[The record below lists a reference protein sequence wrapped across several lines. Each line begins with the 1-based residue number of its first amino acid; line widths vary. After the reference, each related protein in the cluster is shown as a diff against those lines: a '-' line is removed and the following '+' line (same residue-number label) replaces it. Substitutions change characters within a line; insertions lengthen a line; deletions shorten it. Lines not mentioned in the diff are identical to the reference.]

1 MAIYYIFHYFNL
13 TQKPGLRHQMA
24 TVQPEGITTSSCQ
37 PSQIIPVITT
47 EGTDE
52 SNCDSTSKDSTSVI
66 GIKSNSRTRQT
77 GRPGGVHGRYH
88 TTGAIEGI
96 KVFSLEFLDT

>member
-1 MAIYYIFHYFNL
+1 
-13 TQKPGLRHQMA
+13 MA
-24 TVQPEGITTSSCQ
+24 TVQPEGISTSSCQ

-52 SNCDSTSKDSTSVI
+52 SNCVTTSKDSTSVI
-66 GIKSNSRTRQT
+66 GIKNNARTRQT
-77 GRPGGVHGRYH
+77 GRPGGAHGRYH

-96 KVFSLEFLDT
+96 KVSSLEFFDTQRSKIITFNSIYRNNILSVK

>member
-1 MAIYYIFHYFNL
+1 MKKVQHYQHFYYFDL
-13 TQKPGLRHQMA
+13 TQKPGLRHPMA
-24 TVQPEGITTSSCQ
+24 TVQPEGITASSCQ

-52 SNCDSTSKDSTSVI
+52 SNCVTTSKDTTSVI
-66 GIKSNSRTRQT
+66 GIKSNARTRQT
-77 GRPGGVHGRYH
+77 GRPGGVPGRYH

-96 KVFSLEFLDT
+96 KVFLWNF

>member
-1 MAIYYIFHYFNL
+1 
-13 TQKPGLRHQMA
+13 MA
-24 TVQPEGITTSSCQ
+24 TVQPEGISTSSCQ

-52 SNCDSTSKDSTSVI
+52 SNCVTTSKDSTSVI
-66 GIKSNSRTRQT
+66 GVKNNARTRQT
-77 GRPGGVHGRYH
+77 GRPGGAHGRYH

-96 KVFSLEFLDT
+96 KVFSMEFFGTQRSKIIK